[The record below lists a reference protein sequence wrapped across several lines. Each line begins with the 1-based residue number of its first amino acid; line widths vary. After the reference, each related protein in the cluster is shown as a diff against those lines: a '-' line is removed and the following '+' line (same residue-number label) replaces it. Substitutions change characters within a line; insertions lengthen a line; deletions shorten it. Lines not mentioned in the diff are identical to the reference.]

1 MHMAVFPVSKFAVE
15 FFTIYTGF
23 TFRPSH
29 WQSWE
34 HLQGHYN
41 CISRNY

>member
-1 MHMAVFPVSKFAVE
+1 MSQDNLRGSRARS
-15 FFTIYTGF
+15 
-23 TFRPSH
+23 SH

-41 CISRNY
+41 CMSKLSWKYSCPWW

>member
-1 MHMAVFPVSKFAVE
+1 MHMAVFPVSMFTVE

-23 TFRPSH
+23 TFRPPH
-29 WQSWE
+29 RQLWE